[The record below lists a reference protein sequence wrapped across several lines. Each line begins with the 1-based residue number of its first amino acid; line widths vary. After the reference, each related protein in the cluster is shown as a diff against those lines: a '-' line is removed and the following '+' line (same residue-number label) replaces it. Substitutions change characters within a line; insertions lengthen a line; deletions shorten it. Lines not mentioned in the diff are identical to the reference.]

1 MNTVVFVDE
10 EHLLLDKLVSW
21 FSEYKPNWQVYTA
34 TSAEPAM
41 QLLEKHSVDCVVSDI
56 DLPDMNGAQLL
67 CHVAKKQPD
76 AVRIA
81 LSKNKDAELTL
92 ESLHATH
99 RFIAKP
105 DNGEQVSQAI
115 ERSLQL
121 REQLHDPALRRLI
134 TGITTLPI
142 LPEIYDRL
150 MLELASE
157 DFSIAVVTRIIESDI
172 SLSATLLK
180 VVNSAYYGLLRHVES
195 PSHAVHLLGIELV
208 KNILLSEKIV
218 SQFKQFAPGAQRVN
232 ELNIQASIRG
242 VLANRFARVA
252 KMPKRQVDHCQMA
265 GMLSAVGE
273 LVVVTG
279 MLDMDSLQSHDF
291 HPDVIGSSILGLWSL
306 PDTIVEAVLHQSNPE
321 NLDFNDDALSP
332 LHVLNAIRRLEAAF
346 ANNNKC
352 IDQNFRAETVFGDTS
367 PELLHLWF
375 DCYCDYQ
382 MDLKQA
388 A

>member
-252 KMPKRQVDHCQMA
+252 KM
-265 GMLSAVGE
+265 
-273 LVVVTG
+273 VVVTG

-367 PELLHLWF
+367 LELLHLW
-375 DCYCDYQ
+375 
-382 MDLKQA
+382 
-388 A
+388 